1 MRKIYLLLCV
11 LTLASCGG
19 SGSSSVAEDAPVP
32 TGDAPPDA
40 NTYHDLSWEIY
51 APADVNMSESGI
63 KEALDYAFK
72 STRNTQG
79 VVIIR
84 HGVIVGERYANEKS
98 QDSLATS
105 WST

>member
-40 NTYHDLSWEIY
+40 NTYPDLSWEIY
-51 APADVNMSESGI
+51 APADVNMHLKVPEI
-63 KEALDYAFK
+63 HRAW
-72 STRNTQG
+72 
-79 VVIIR
+79 
-84 HGVIVGERYANEKS
+84 
-98 QDSLATS
+98 SLFVMA
-105 WST
+105 